1 MHTES
6 MSNVLIRDLPPA
18 VHGRLKEQAASAGL
32 SLQAHLVRVLARQAE
47 EMTPQEWVA
56 FVERR
61 LGELGVEPMTPMSAV
76 EALDEARAE
85 LDARWERLDRERAEG

>member
-1 MHTES
+1 MP
-6 MSNVLIRDLPPA
+6 NVLIRDLPPA
-18 VHGRLKEQAASAGL
+18 VHERLREQAASAGL
-32 SLQAHLVRVLARQAE
+32 SLQAHLVQVLTRQAE

-61 LGELGVEPMTPMSAV
+61 LDELGVEPLAPISAV

-85 LDARWERLDRERAEG
+85 VDARWERLDRERPEE